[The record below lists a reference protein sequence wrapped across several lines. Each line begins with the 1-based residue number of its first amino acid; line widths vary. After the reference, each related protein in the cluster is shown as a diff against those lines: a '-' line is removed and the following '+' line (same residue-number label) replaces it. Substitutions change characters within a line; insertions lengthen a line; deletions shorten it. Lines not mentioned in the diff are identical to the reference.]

1 LLYEADE
8 RQRGALR
15 LPVILHGPGADGY
28 FSSVREAFGLQEAE
42 DLVVV
47 DQAYTQ
53 AGTSIYMNFT
63 RNFRITGDELAGAN
77 GTVVTLGGTL
87 TLNFDTEGALVS
99 YDLRDVAQSSV
110 EGVKRSLVD
119 LVKNDEIYYLMPKEL
134 PDIENLVAM
143 GKRYY
148 LRWDEAGNKRV
159 ETAYVD

>member
-15 LPVILHGPGADGY
+15 LPVIVHGPGADAY

-42 DLVVV
+42 DLLLV

-53 AGTSIYMNFT
+53 AGTSLYMNFT
-63 RNFRITGDELAGAN
+63 KNFRMTGDELAGAS
-77 GTVVTLGGTL
+77 GTVATLGGTL

-110 EGVKRSLVD
+110 ESVKRSLVD
-119 LVKNDEIYYLMPKEL
+119 LVKNDEIYFLRPKEV
-134 PDIENLVAM
+134 PDIQKLVVM

-148 LRWDEAGNKRV
+148 LRWDDAGNKRV